1 MTEKLVEI
9 QNLSVHFKI
18 GRRDTLYAVQDM
30 TVDIFKGE
38 TLGLVGE
45 SGSGKTTA
53 GRVIKNII
61 KPTAGRVLFEG
72 RDIHTM
78 KGAEKK
84 AYTKR
89 AQMIFQDP
97 YSSLDPRMTVREI
110 VKEGMRAHRMHT
122 EEEMNRKALEF
133 IEMVGLTKEQARRF
147 PHEFSAGQRQRI
159 GIARAMAVN
168 PEFVVCDEPTSAL
181 DVSIQAQIITLLKDL
196 QKLLGLTYLFISHDL
211 SVVKYVSD
219 RVAVMYLGEIVE
231 IAPSR
236 HLFAS
241 PRHPYTISL
250 ISSIQIPDPRI
261 ERSRSKIRLRG
272 DMHSAIN
279 LAREGCKFTPRCPY
293 VHSECGTLTTSLVP
307 IAEDHFCACPF
318 VRAE

>member
-9 QNLSVHFKI
+9 KNLSVHFKI
-18 GRRDTLYAVQDM
+18 GRRDTLYAIHDM
-30 TVDIFKGE
+30 TADIFKGE

-53 GRVIKNII
+53 GRVIKNIV
-61 KPTAGRVLFEG
+61 KPTRGTVLFDS
-72 RDIHTM
+72 RDIHAMRGT
-78 KGAEKK
+78 EKK
-84 AYTKR
+84 TYTKR

-110 VKEGMRAHRMHT
+110 IKEGMRAHRIHT
-122 EEEMNRKALEF
+122 EEEMNRRAGKF
-133 IEMVGLTKEQARRF
+133 IEMVGLTQEQARRF

-159 GIARAMAVN
+159 GIARAMAVD

-231 IAPSR
+231 IAPSKE
-236 HLFAS
+236 LFAS

-250 ISSIQIPDPRI
+250 ISSIQIPNPRI
-261 ERSRSKIRLRG
+261 ERSRTKIRLRG
-272 DMHSAIN
+272 DVNSAIN
-279 LAREGCKFTPRCPY
+279 PAREGCKFARRCPY
-293 VHSECGTLTTSLVP
+293 VRGECDTVITSLAL
-307 IAEDHFCACPF
+307 IAGDHYCACPF
-318 VRAE
+318 A